1 MIVELNSLFIESD
14 SLTELDA
21 TAATANKNELWPSI
35 TNPSSY
41 QFDPILKY
49 QLAFFQNK
57 SPHAWN
63 PVVGLSERKT
73 HGMVASIVR
82 SCARGPAT
90 AVPVVAARKD

>member
-73 HGMVASIVR
+73 HGMEVAVVVVASIVR
-82 SCARGPAT
+82 SCACGP
-90 AVPVVAARKD
+90 VAARKD

>member
-1 MIVELNSLFIESD
+1 MPLPPLHKD
-14 SLTELDA
+14 
-21 TAATANKNELWPSI
+21 ELWPSI

-63 PVVGLSERKT
+63 PVVGLKRKT
-73 HGMVASIVR
+73 HGR
-82 SCARGPAT
+82 T
-90 AVPVVAARKD
+90 AAPSNSAAAARISIDFLFVFSHQSFNEPPLMIAGMFSLAVMPY